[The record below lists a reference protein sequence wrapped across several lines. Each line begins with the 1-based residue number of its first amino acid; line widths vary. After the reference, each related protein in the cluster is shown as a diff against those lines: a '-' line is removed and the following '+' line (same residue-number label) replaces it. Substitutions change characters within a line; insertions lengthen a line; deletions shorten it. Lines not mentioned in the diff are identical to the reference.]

1 MEEIRNKIMEF
12 IKDQS
17 KHEIE
22 INNKYLVMKHIYKGN
37 VFIYMK
43 HIFGEKMGD
52 LMREYTYHGFYNL
65 KTNKFYDL
73 RYSLSTLLDITKTL
87 TSQDLEKQMLENII
101 KKISDELKTNS
112 QKYFREPLEL
122 NEELSEY
129 VEHWGKNRAIN
140 SAKLDFFTDQVKS
153 LKDFIHLD
161 FINSG
166 IKQIDIDEIIEY
178 IEAPEKILNYY
189 KEEFLNKNIQQLYA
203 EFKIYTIYQKHITDI
218 KNDKLHIIHRQ
229 KELRNVIQDK
239 KTVTVTIVK
248 DGHTFTFKTE
258 TQEFLRLDEFHGCY
272 TMSAKDRVKYK
283 ELFGHDDYTID
294 EIISVKYGKQEIYS
308 NVKKTA

>member
-37 VFIYMK
+37 VFIYLK

-52 LMREYTYHGFYNL
+52 LIRGYTYHGFYNL

-73 RYSLSTLLDITKTL
+73 RYSLSTLVDITNTL
-87 TSQDLEKQMLENII
+87 TSQDLEQQLIENII
-101 KKISDELKTNS
+101 KKIADELKTNS
-112 QKYFREPLEL
+112 KKYFREPIEL

-140 SAKLDFFTDQVKS
+140 SAELDFFTDQIKS
-153 LKDFIHLD
+153 LNEFIHLD

-166 IKQIDIDEIIEY
+166 IKQIGIDEIIEY

-203 EFKIYTIYQKHITDI
+203 EFKIYTIYQKHIIDI
-218 KNDKLHIIHRQ
+218 KNDKSHIIHRQ
-229 KELRNVIQDK
+229 KELRNVTQGK
-239 KTVTVTIVK
+239 KTVTVTILK
-248 DGHTFTFKTE
+248 NGYNFTFKTDPE
-258 TQEFLRLDEFHGCY
+258 EFLRLEEFHSCY

-308 NVKKTA
+308 NVKK

>member
-1 MEEIRNKIMEF
+1 MEEIRNEIMEF

-22 INNKYLVMKHIYKGN
+22 IDNKYLVMKHIYKGN
-37 VFIYMK
+37 VFIYYK
-43 HIFGEKMGD
+43 EITGNKMSD
-52 LMREYTYHGFYNL
+52 LMSEYEYQGFYNL
-65 KTNKFYDL
+65 KTDKFYSV
-73 RYSLSTLLDITKTL
+73 RYWLYKILDITHVDDCELLK
-87 TSQDLEKQMLENII
+87 ERII
-101 KKISDELKTNS
+101 EGITNKISDELKTNS
-112 QKYFREPLEL
+112 QKYFREPIEL

-203 EFKIYTIYQKHITDI
+203 EFKIYTIYQKHITNI
-218 KNDKLHIIHRQ
+218 KNDKTHIIHRQ
-229 KELRNVIQDK
+229 KELRNVTQGK
-239 KTVTVTIVK
+239 KTVTVTILK
-248 DGHTFTFKTE
+248 DGHNFTFKTE
-258 TQEFLRLDEFHGCY
+258 TQEYLKLDEFHGCY
-272 TMSAKDRVKYK
+272 TMSAKDRVNYK
-283 ELFGHDDYTID
+283 KLFGHDDYTID